1 MKWLAMK
8 IMDKEEILKRDRLA
22 EVYRERNLLAC
33 LRHERLCNSYYAFQ
47 DPKRSVARTCTTKL
61 TVVEHMAESIW

>member
-47 DPKRSVARTCTTKL
+47 DPKRSVFLPGGGQVT
-61 TVVEHMAESIW
+61 